1 MLPIIILHVKI
12 NSKLGKRGYSM
23 ENIKIYLDKDIN
35 QELIK
40 TKKIAII
47 GFGSQGYGQSMNLK
61 DSGCDVVL
69 GLRLGGNSDKKAQQY
84 GFKIMSI
91 EDAVKYADIVQI
103 LIPDELQADV
113 YEKQIKPYMHSGQY
127 LMFSHGFNIHYKK
140 IVPPMDINV
149 IMVAPKGPGHT
160 VRSQYTE
167 GKGVPSLIAV
177 ENDFSGNS
185 KEVALS
191 YASAIGAGRAGIIE
205 TTFKEETETDL
216 FGEQAVI
223 CGGVE
228 ALMKAGFEVLVEAGY
243 SRHMAYFEVLHE
255 MKLIIDLVN
264 QGGISDMHYS
274 ISNTAEYGDMTR
286 GPRVIGEASK
296 NAMREIL
303 KEIQSG
309 EFAEEFTNEMKSGCK
324 NFNKLREENAN
335 HPIEKTGEEIR
346 SSFVWGINDK
356 IINKSKN

>member
-1 MLPIIILHVKI
+1 MDNL
-12 NSKLGKRGYSM
+12 
-23 ENIKIYLDKDIN
+23 KIYLDKDIN

-40 TKKIAII
+40 SKKIAVI

-69 GLRLGGNSDKKAQQY
+69 GLRLGGKSDEKAKKY
-84 GFKIMSI
+84 GFKTMSI

-103 LIPDELQADV
+103 LIPDELQAEV
-113 YEKQIKPYMHSGQY
+113 YEKQIKPNMRAGQY

-140 IVPPMDINV
+140 IVAPKDINV

-160 VRSQYTE
+160 VRSQYVE
-167 GKGVPSLIAV
+167 GKGVPSLIAIYQ
-177 ENDFSGNS
+177 DPTGNS
-185 KEVALS
+185 KEVSLS

-223 CGGVE
+223 CGGVS
-228 ALMKAGFEVLVEAGY
+228 ALMKAGFEVLTEAGY
-243 SRHMAYFEVLHE
+243 SPYMAYFEVLHE

-264 QGGISDMHYS
+264 QGGLADMRYS

-286 GPRVIGEASK
+286 GPKVIGEASK

-309 EFAEEFTNEMKSGCK
+309 KFADEFTNEMHSGCET
-324 NFNKLREENAN
+324 FNKLRKENAN
-335 HPIEKTGEEIR
+335 HPIEKVGEKIR
-346 SSFVWGINDK
+346 SSFVWGNDDK
-356 IINKSKN
+356 IIDRNKN

>member
-1 MLPIIILHVKI
+1 MDNL
-12 NSKLGKRGYSM
+12 
-23 ENIKIYLDKDIN
+23 KIYLDKDIN

-40 TKKIAII
+40 SKKIAVI

-69 GLRLGGNSDKKAQQY
+69 GLRLCGKSDEKAKKY
-84 GFKIMSI
+84 GFKTMSI
-91 EDAVKYADIVQI
+91 ENAVKYADIVQI
-103 LIPDELQADV
+103 LIPDELQAEV
-113 YEKQIKPYMHSGQY
+113 YEKQIKPNMRAGQY

-140 IVPPMDINV
+140 IVAPKDINV

-160 VRSQYTE
+160 VRSQYVE
-167 GKGVPSLIAV
+167 GKGVPSLIAIYQ
-177 ENDFSGNS
+177 DPTGDS
-185 KEVALS
+185 KEVSLS

-223 CGGVE
+223 CGGVS
-228 ALMKAGFEVLVEAGY
+228 ALMKAGFEVLTEAGY
-243 SRHMAYFEVLHE
+243 SPYMAYFEVLHE

-264 QGGISDMHYS
+264 QGGLADMRYS

-286 GPRVIGEASK
+286 GPKVIGEASK

-309 EFAEEFTNEMKSGCK
+309 KFADEFTNEMHSGCET
-324 NFNKLREENAN
+324 FNKLRKENAN
-335 HPIEKTGEEIR
+335 HPIEKVGEEIR
-346 SSFVWGINDK
+346 SSFVWGNDDK
-356 IINKSKN
+356 IIDRNKN